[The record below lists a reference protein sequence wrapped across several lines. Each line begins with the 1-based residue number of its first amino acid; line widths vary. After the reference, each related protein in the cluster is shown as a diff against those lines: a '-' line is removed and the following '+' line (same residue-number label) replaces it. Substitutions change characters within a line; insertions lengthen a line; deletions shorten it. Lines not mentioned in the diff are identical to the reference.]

1 MDAPSISDDEL
12 QEIYRF
18 AIQLGKDAGQ
28 MLLDGLERRR
38 TQGAE
43 EQVEKMNAVD
53 IVTQTD
59 HGSSAI
65 GISSILILSYIHT
78 IQHMPNPLLP
88 QQHPSPSPTPSN

>member
-65 GISSILILSYIHT
+65 GLSSILILPIVNTTH
-78 IQHMPNPLLP
+78 HLP
-88 QQHPSPSPTPSN
+88 QQLPSPASTPSN